1 MTAPKLATMVLV
13 SNHKISRIYP
23 YIFQTTTSW
32 QHQIFQ
38 PVDSKVKNILL
49 FELFM
54 VYLRNL
60 NIHRFIDIFLFINYQ
75 ANDSNQ
81 TSNIDF
87 ISKLKSSRNYRYFL
101 IMTAPKQA
109 TMVLIRH
116 LKNLR
121 IYLYIFVHHIPSK

>member
-32 QHQIFQ
+32 QHQIYQ
-38 PVDSKVKNILL
+38 PVDSKVKNLLL

-54 VYLRNL
+54 VYLLNL
-60 NIHRFIDIFLFINYQ
+60 NIHGLIDIFLFINYQ

-81 TSNIDF
+81 TSNNDF
-87 ISKLKSSRNYRYFL
+87 ISKLKSSRIYRYF
-101 IMTAPKQA
+101 
-109 TMVLIRH
+109 
-116 LKNLR
+116 
-121 IYLYIFVHHIPSK
+121 FVHDSTKTSNNGFN